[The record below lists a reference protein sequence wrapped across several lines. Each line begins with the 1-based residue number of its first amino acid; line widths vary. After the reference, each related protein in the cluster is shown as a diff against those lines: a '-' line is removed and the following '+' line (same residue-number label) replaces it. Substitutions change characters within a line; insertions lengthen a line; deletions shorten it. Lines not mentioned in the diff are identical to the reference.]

1 VRILVLKRFF
11 KINDFVDGK
20 LIKSTFSWLIVLEIQ
35 YKNIENW
42 LIRCKVKTEDQKCT
56 NKMFNKKELFPQ
68 QKVPS
73 VVKKWTN

>member
-1 VRILVLKRFF
+1 MQ
-11 KINDFVDGK
+11 
-20 LIKSTFSWLIVLEIQ
+20 S
-35 YKNIENW
+35 
-42 LIRCKVKTEDQKCT
+42 EDQKCT